1 MESSLQNFAIAA
13 GLFLVLMACAEIG
26 FRRGKHRSQS
36 PDAKAAG
43 QIGTVIGALLGL
55 LGLLLGF
62 SFAAAGARFIER
74 QDLIVTEAN
83 AIGTASLRAD
93 LLDEPHRSELR
104 SALKAYTAHRIEVS
118 ARAASSL
125 TAQDEADV
133 ARLQDQ
139 IWKTGMAGVAA
150 KPHVML
156 GVLPPL
162 NDVIDLHTTRVWAA
176 RKHIPM
182 LVSGLLMAC
191 SMLSVGVL
199 GYSMG
204 LGGTRSAPL
213 ILSVAALIAATLWIT
228 YDLDHP
234 RGGLLQLN
242 DAPLKAL
249 KFDAGP

>member
-1 MESSLQNFAIAA
+1 MDPSIQNLAIAA
-13 GLFLVLMACAEIG
+13 ALFLSLMASAEIG
-26 FRRGKHRSQS
+26 FRRGRHRSRS
-36 PDAKAAG
+36 PDAKTSG

-74 QDLIVTEAN
+74 QDLIVAEAN
-83 AIGTASLRAD
+83 NIGTAALRAD
-93 LLDEPHRSELR
+93 LLDEPQRSELR
-104 SALKAYTAHRIEVS
+104 SALQRYTAHRIEVS
-118 ARAASSL
+118 ARASKGL

-133 ARLQDQ
+133 ARLQGEMWRVA
-139 IWKTGMAGVAA
+139 IAGVNA
-150 KPHVML
+150 KPQVML
-156 GVLPPL
+156 SVLPPL
-162 NDVIDLHTTRVWAA
+162 NDVIDMHTTRIWAA
-176 RKHIPM
+176 RKHIPT

-199 GYSMG
+199 GYGMG
-204 LGGTRSAPL
+204 LSGSRSTPL